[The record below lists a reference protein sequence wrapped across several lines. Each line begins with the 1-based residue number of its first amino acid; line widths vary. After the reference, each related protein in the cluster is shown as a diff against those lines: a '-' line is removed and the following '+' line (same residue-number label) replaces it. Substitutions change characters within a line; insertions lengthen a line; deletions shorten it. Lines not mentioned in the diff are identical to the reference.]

1 MSKRVKARPFLWY
14 VIALAAAVAIPTLAL
29 GLVMTHAWVSSE
41 QARLRTGTL
50 KSVQA
55 AQENVDRYL
64 AGRVAMLQALAT
76 SPALD
81 QRDFRRLDAQAREL
95 LDLQGV
101 NIVLRD
107 ASGQQLV
114 NTRRPWGT
122 PLPRIQNLETD
133 RHVVRSKQPYISDLY
148 QGIMAG
154 GPLVRVIV
162 PVTRENEVIY
172 TLTASLPPAALARL
186 LQGAGIKAP
195 YFGSIA
201 DRNGRVLASA
211 VHDGAAVGKVI
222 PEFGDAAG
230 PEGTWSGA
238 NLDGVVVFGAYRR
251 SRLSG
256 WLFTAGLDRAVL
268 DAPLYRS
275 LWWLAALAVALSCV
289 ATAASFFFARRMVA
303 SQRRVG
309 AAALALGNGK
319 PVRPLA
325 TPIHEIN
332 LLGQSL
338 VEASSKSREQA
349 AALEAAN
356 ADLEQRVAERTREVS
371 SQTALLKATL
381 DNMDQGLIKIDAG
394 GRIAVW
400 NQRALDLLDLPPEL
414 MRSNPTLNSVLEFQV
429 ARGDF
434 AKSDDSFVDWVLS
447 GGMEHHR
454 VHSYERE
461 RPNGTVL
468 EIRTVP
474 LPGGGGVRTYTDV
487 TVRKQAERL
496 MEHMARHDG
505 LTGLANRTL
514 FRERLAQELA
524 RAERDGSSFALF
536 CLDLDRFKAVNDTL
550 GHPVGDSLLA
560 IVAERIKAALRTED
574 VVGRLSGDEFAI
586 LQIRGG
592 SAHAASTLARRLN
605 KAMVR
610 PFLIG
615 DHTIELGVSIGIALG
630 PKDGGSADQLFKSA
644 DMALYRAKNEGRSTF
659 RFYEASMDAAA
670 AARQSL
676 ELDLRQALPQREF
689 ALHYQPLLDPNSKAV
704 KGFEALLRWHH
715 PERGAIPPCDFIPL
729 AEETRL
735 IVPIGE
741 WVLRQACREAMFWPD
756 GTTVAV
762 NISSVQLES
771 PTLVQSVLSA
781 LEKSRLPAHR
791 LELEITESVLMHESE
806 AVFRSLRMLR
816 ELGVRFALDDFGT
829 GFSSLSYVQK
839 LPLDRI
845 KIDRSFIKSLAD
857 PTTAA
862 IVRTIIGLGAGL
874 GIAVT
879 AEGIETEDQLEF
891 ARREGCALVQGFL
904 FSPPL
909 PSEEARAFANGRR
922 KRQAA

>member
-14 VIALAAAVAIPTLAL
+14 VIALAAAVAVPTLAL
-29 GLVMTHAWVSSE
+29 CLVMTHAWVSSE

-50 KSVQA
+50 KSVQS

-81 QRDFRRLDAQAREL
+81 QRDFKRLDAQAREL

-201 DRNGRVLASA
+201 DRNGRVLARA
-211 VHDGAAVGKVI
+211 VHEDAAVGKPI
-222 PEFGDAAG
+222 PGFGEAVG
-230 PEGTWSGA
+230 SEGTWSGA
-238 NLDGVVVFGAYRR
+238 NLDAVVVFGAYRR
-251 SRLSG
+251 SQLSG

-275 LWWLAALAVALSCV
+275 LWWLAALAVGLICV

-303 SQRRVG
+303 SQRQVG
-309 AAALALGNGK
+309 AAAFALGNGK

-332 LLGQSL
+332 LVGQSL
-338 VEASSKSREQA
+338 VEASAKSREQA

-371 SQTALLKATL
+371 SQATLLKATL

-414 MRSNPTLNSVLEFQV
+414 MRSNPTLASVLEFQV

-434 AKSDDSFVDWVLS
+434 AKSDDSFVDWVHS
-447 GGMEHHR
+447 GGMDQHR
-454 VHSYERE
+454 LHSYERE

-550 GHPVGDSLLA
+550 GHPVGDSLLS

-586 LQIRGG
+586 LQIGGG

-605 KAMVR
+605 KAMAR
-610 PFLIG
+610 PFVIG
-615 DHTIELGVSIGIALG
+615 AHTIELGVSIGIALG

-644 DMALYRAKNEGRSTF
+644 DMALYRAKNDGRGTF

-676 ELDLRQALPQREF
+676 ELDLRQALAQREF
-689 ALHYQPLLDPNSKAV
+689 ALHYQPVVDPESKAV

-715 PERGAIPPCDFIPL
+715 PERGAIPPCDFVPL
-729 AEETRL
+729 AEETRI

-762 NISSVQLES
+762 NISAVQLES

-781 LEKSRLPAHR
+781 LERSRLPAHR

-845 KIDRSFIKSLAD
+845 KIDRSFVKSLAD

-874 GIAVT
+874 GIPVT
-879 AEGIETEDQLEF
+879 AEGVETEEQLEF
-891 ARREGCALVQGFL
+891 VRREGCALVQGFL

-909 PSEEARAFANGRR
+909 PSEQARAFAKGQR
-922 KRQAA
+922 KRRAA